1 MSEDDVAELAI
12 RRYLQW
18 LSDPASIVDTEAI
31 DAAEAVVRDTT
42 DVIAKLKALSRVE
55 QLRSGDSTAVRA
67 AFLDHAKAWGDA
79 NQISPAS
86 WIRLGVPPEVLR
98 EAGVTGNRATVRPSA
113 PRPAGSTPR
122 PKAAGVSIGQIS
134 AHVATLTEP
143 FVLTDLADSVGG
155 SPMTVRKAVEQLV
168 ADRKVRRL
176 GPDPTH
182 NGRGRAP
189 IRYQTIT
196 G

>member
-1 MSEDDVAELAI
+1 MSEDTVAEQAI

-18 LSDPASIVDTEAI
+18 LSDPASIVDTDAI

-55 QLRSGDSTAVRA
+55 QLRTGDSATVRA

-98 EAGVTGNRATVRPSA
+98 EAGVTGNRSTVRPSR
-113 PRPAGSTPR
+113 PRPTGTPR
-122 PKAAGVSIGQIS
+122 AKAAGVSIGQI
-134 AHVATLTEP
+134 ADHVGSLTEP
-143 FVLTDLADSVGG
+143 FVLTDLAESVGG
-155 SPMTVRKAVEQLV
+155 SPMTVRKAVDQLV
-168 ADRKVRRL
+168 ADGKVRRL
-176 GPDPTH
+176 GPDARH

-189 IRYQTIT
+189 IRYQTVT
-196 G
+196 S